1 MKAIEKL
8 VQVLAELIIY
18 TYVYI
23 YTYVHPSFYVIT
35 KNLKWEI
42 LIKNL
47 VTFKRWDVVKYE
59 NF

>member
-23 YTYVHPSFYVIT
+23 YTYVHPSFYWGRGGAGGGGV
-35 KNLKWEI
+35 NL
-42 LIKNL
+42 LPN
-47 VTFKRWDVVKYE
+47 FKRKGGGDL
-59 NF
+59 

>member
-1 MKAIEKL
+1 MEGPQNLEEVRGGAINKH
-8 VQVLAELIIY
+8 VF
-18 TYVYI
+18 
-23 YTYVHPSFYVIT
+23 HVIT